1 MIIFLSPKSK
11 PLYFGAN
18 RQISFLSCRQAAH
31 FLNYL
36 TAVYYCA
43 AELEV
48 GSPGLHALNSP
59 PAEGCQPSAG
69 GVVER
74 VPEGRG
80 GQSLSTQYLYLPKK
94 RFCSCFLTGISYSFS
109 TTHAKAIFPKKR
121 NSATCQVSAKL

>member
-18 RQISFLSCRQAAH
+18 RLISFLSCRQAAH

-59 PAEGCQPSAG
+59 PVEGCPKG
-69 GVVER
+69 GVVLFKQ
-74 VPEGRG
+74 GS
-80 GQSLSTQYLYLPKK
+80 SLHHCMDTKWQ
-94 RFCSCFLTGISYSFS
+94 
-109 TTHAKAIFPKKR
+109 
-121 NSATCQVSAKL
+121 